1 MNIFKNFA
9 KTAASTFI
17 KNKPAIMTG
26 IALVSL
32 GTTVYVALKEGPRIK
47 EIKDIHDREIERIE
61 EDEELTE
68 EEKEIAKKEEH
79 VEAVKAII
87 PSVAKV
93 GLATAIT
100 VFSIFAINKAHTA
113 KEIAA
118 SALLESYKSQILQYE
133 EKLPDVLGK
142 KKADEFITDIQAN
155 SAEELSENNG
165 TCKDKF
171 KKITYTDKLPCID
184 QFGSRWIASRDDIDR
199 AVNEV
204 NKSLSMDEQYDYMDF
219 LHKFGDNIEYMPKAQ
234 DLVFDPNADKYECFT
249 EVEVKMHTSKILDS
263 PEYLIWYKGND
274 PKSVYRLRD

>member
-68 EEKEIAKKEEH
+68 EGKEIAKKEEH

-142 KKADEFITDIQAN
+142 KKADEFITEVHAD
-155 SAEELSENNG
+155 SAEEMSEKYG
-165 TCKDKF
+165 TCKEKF
-171 KKITYTDKLPCID
+171 KTISYLDKLPCID
-184 QFGSRWIASRDDIDR
+184 QFGSRFIASRDDIYKAVAKVNNKLSHKDR
-199 AVNEV
+199 F
-204 NKSLSMDEQYDYMDF
+204 DYMEF
-219 LHKFGDNIEYMPKAQ
+219 LDEFGDSVEHFPKAT
-234 DLVFDPNADKYECFT
+234 DLVFEPKDDKYECFA
-249 EVEVKMHTSKILDS
+249 EVDIEMHTSKVLDS
-263 PEYLIWYKGND
+263 PEYVIWYKANK
-274 PKSVYRLRD
+274 PINVYSLRD